1 MATFDI
7 SISIIFSFFKR
18 TCNLSCEINIEFVKY
33 VNVVNHTAKGDMS
46 LQHMNLLCDCRT

>member
-33 VNVVNHTAKGDMS
+33 VNVVNHTGKGDIS
-46 LQHMNLLCDCRT
+46 LEHMKLLCDCRT